1 MYCEECGKRIA
12 ETAKFCPYCGNA
24 VRIANSL
31 QTQQTIADV
40 PHKLFVMG
48 TADSAQSQ
56 QSIKLEKTTPVS
68 LETRQE
74 STPASH
80 EARQEQKYVGFWARF
95 AANFLDG
102 ILISIFVSPASIRII
117 YLLSK
122 GKIRS
127 DWISESACVALAFFI
142 VSFILSQVIFLV
154 LCYKKQAS
162 VGKMSISAKI
172 VDARTGGVPTKGQL
186 TGRYFASLFYL
197 CLPFGLGLVFF
208 LWVAFDSKK
217 QGMHDKLA
225 GTAVIYV

>member
-1 MYCEECGKRIA
+1 MYCEQCGKRIA

-24 VRIANSL
+24 VGIVDN
-31 QTQQTIADV
+31 
-40 PHKLFVMG
+40 
-48 TADSAQSQ
+48 AQSQ
-56 QSIKLEKTTPVS
+56 QSVKQEISTPPSLETKQGSIPAS

-127 DWISESACVALAFFI
+127 DWISESACVAIAFYS
-142 VSFILSQVIFLV
+142 VLYILSQVILLV
-154 LCYKKQAS
+154 LWYKKQAS
-162 VGKMSISAKI
+162 IGKMAISAKI
-172 VDARTGGVPTKGQL
+172 VDAKTGKAPTKKQL
-186 TGRYFASLFYL
+186 IGRYFAYL
-197 CLPFGLGLVFF
+197 LSTLPLGLGF
-208 LWVAFDSKK
+208 LWIAFDSKK
-217 QGMHDKLA
+217 QGWHDKLA
-225 GTAVIYV
+225 GTAVIYVGDN